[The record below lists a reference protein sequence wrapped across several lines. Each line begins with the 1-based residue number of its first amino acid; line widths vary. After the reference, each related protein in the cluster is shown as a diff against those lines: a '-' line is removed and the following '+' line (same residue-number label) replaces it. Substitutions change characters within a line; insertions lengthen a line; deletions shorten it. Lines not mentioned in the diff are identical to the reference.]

1 MERLKQYGHNIEF
14 ADLVYHGERSHVI
27 EYLTALG
34 WQVSAKKITEAYAA
48 NGFTYPDD
56 ETMTPFSD
64 LSYVSAVL
72 GS

>member
-1 MERLKQYGHNIEF
+1 M
-14 ADLVYHGERSHVI
+14 
-27 EYLTALG
+27 
-34 WQVSAKKITEAYAA
+34 SAKKITEAYAA

-56 ETMTPFSD
+56 ETMTPFSN